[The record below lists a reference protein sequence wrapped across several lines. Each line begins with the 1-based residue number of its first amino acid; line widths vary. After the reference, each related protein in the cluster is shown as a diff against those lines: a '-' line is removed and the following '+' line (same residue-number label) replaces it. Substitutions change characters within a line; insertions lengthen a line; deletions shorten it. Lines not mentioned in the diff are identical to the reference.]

1 MVHAE
6 DIAAWRGQ
14 PVIDP
19 DGEQIGKLEDV
30 LFDAGS
36 GTPLLLSVKSGLL
49 GRRSTLIPVEG
60 ASVGPDWVRVT
71 FAKQAVEQAGK
82 TDEPIPDAAGL
93 AALGEAYGL
102 RFSDQISLESTDRRD
117 AQRAEAEAARA
128 RAENLEAEA
137 EQKRAR
143 REAAAERAQAAGDDA
158 GQADRD
164 AEQAREAAARARAE
178 ADRLDGV

>member
-30 LFDAGS
+30 LFDSGS

-71 FAKQAVEQAGK
+71 YAKQTAEDAGRAE
-82 TDEPIPDAAGL
+82 DPVPDAAGL
-93 AALGEAYGL
+93 ATLGEAYGL
-102 RFSDQISLESTDRRD
+102 RFSDQITLESTDRRD

-128 RAENLEAEA
+128 RAANLEAEA
-137 EQKRAR
+137 QQKLAA
-143 REAAAERAQAAGDDA
+143 REAAAEDARAAGDNA
-158 GQADRD
+158 GQAERE
-164 AEQAREAAARARAE
+164 AEAAREAAARARAE
-178 ADRLDGV
+178 ADRYDGA

>member
-6 DIAAWRGQ
+6 DISAWRGQ

-19 DGEQIGKLEDV
+19 DGEQVGKLEDV

-49 GRRSTLIPVEG
+49 GRRTTLIPVEG

-71 FAKQAVEQAGK
+71 YAKQTAEEAGRAQ
-82 TDEPIPDAAGL
+82 EPVPDAAGL

-102 RFSDQISLESTDRRD
+102 RFSERISLESADARD
-117 AQRAEAEAARA
+117 AQRAEAEAART
-128 RAENLEAEA
+128 RAANLEAEA
-137 EQKRAR
+137 QRKLAA
-143 REAAAERAQAAGDDA
+143 REAAAEDARAAGDNA
-158 GQADRD
+158 GQAERD
-164 AEQAREAAARARAE
+164 AAEAREAAARARAE
-178 ADRLDGV
+178 ADRYGGA